1 MEKKDRDESEPLAPH
16 PPIRRFYASEAERR
30 DFVGSLF
37 DEAASQ
43 YEWINRVMSVGSGQR
58 YRRDALRRAGVGPG
72 MTVLDVCMGSGQVA
86 RTAVELVG
94 ADGRVVGLDAS
105 SRMLIE
111 ARKYVDI
118 PMLLGVVEAL
128 PVADEF
134 ADFVTMGYA
143 LRHITDLRETFRE
156 FLRVLKPGGTL
167 LMIEFS
173 RPRSRIV
180 HAVARLYLGTV
191 VPAIASMKGRRAADM
206 MRYFWNTIDSCVP
219 PETILRTLR
228 EAGLEDPRRGGQ
240 IDLFAEY
247 TAKRPTRAGEK
258 PEGRHL

>member
-1 MEKKDRDESEPLAPH
+1 
-16 PPIRRFYASEAERR
+16 
-30 DFVGSLF
+30 
-37 DEAASQ
+37 
-43 YEWINRVMSVGSGQR
+43 
-58 YRRDALRRAGVGPG
+58 

-86 RTAVELVG
+86 RAAVELVG
-94 ADGRVVGLDAS
+94 TGGKVVGLDAS

-111 ARKYVDI
+111 ARKYVKI

-143 LRHITDLRETFRE
+143 LRHIADLRETFRE

-173 RPRSRIV
+173 RPRSRVV
-180 HAVARLYLGTV
+180 HAAARLYLGTL

-206 MRYFWNTIDSCVP
+206 MRYFWNTIESCVP

-228 EAGLEDPRRGGQ
+228 EAGLEDPRKEGP

-247 TAKRPTRAGEK
+247 TAKRPTRAGERQEDR
-258 PEGRHL
+258 PL